1 MNRVRFLLVTLLE
14 IFSFCDT
21 FAQFV
26 MPDTIPDQHIEEVVV
41 VAKLPALEIK
51 ADKMTYHLDASVLR
65 KQGNLYEVFETLPG
79 VVVTQDGTIYMNG
92 QSGINVLMDGKQIY
106 LSGKELVNLLKATPA
121 STADKIDLITHP
133 SARYDASGNSGI
145 IDIHTKKIKLPGL
158 NLSVNGGFSQG
169 KFGKGNGSFSLN
181 RRSGKLNFFLTYS
194 YYQGTDQNDLEVNR
208 IFSTAFTGLD
218 EELSMHQDSYRK
230 SPYKSHYYRV
240 GTDIYLSPLTTL
252 GFTTSGNLLRSEK
265 NGTMN
270 SAFYLYP
277 LSISEDSTLYTLNF
291 SNRKKNNFSGGI
303 NLIHHLNQKG
313 GILDASLDYFYFDN
327 AEDQYVYNSFQDK
340 ANQLI
345 RQDSIKGDIGGDI
358 NLYTGQVNLK
368 LPFENGWTLTAG
380 GKSSYVSIHNEALY
394 ASRNGENWV
403 PNSYSQAFSYKEN
416 INAVYVQGNAK
427 FGSLSVQA
435 GLRLEN
441 TRIKGRQMDA
451 ASDSS
456 FKDHYT
462 NLFPTL
468 LLEYPVSKGRFSLFY
483 GKRIVRPNYGDLN
496 PSAYIFDDYTYER
509 GNTLLKPEMTD
520 NIEVAY
526 AFKELFK
533 AGFLFSY
540 TDDAIVKSYI
550 LEENKRVFVTPLNLS
565 HAITFGPRVNT
576 GILSLSSF
584 WNLNANAAFIM
595 NRYQWSEELENKVNK
610 HSTWIAGVNN
620 QFTFGKG
627 WGTELTASYNGKM
640 AAGQAT
646 ISPVWQVHASL
657 QKKILKNKGS
667 VSLFIKDIFHSFR
680 YKMNLEVPGQRAFTN
695 ERYDNTIVGISF
707 SYYFKKGSETKERTW
722 KNGTDETK
730 RVNL

>member
-1 MNRVRFLLVTLLE
+1 MSRSKFLLATLSGL
-14 IFSFCDT
+14 FYLGDLS
-21 FAQFV
+21 AQFI
-26 MPDTIPDQHIEEVVV
+26 MPDTIPDQDIGEVVV
-41 VAKLPALEIK
+41 VAKPPELEIK
-51 ADKMTYHLDASVLR
+51 ADKMTYHLDASVVR
-65 KQGNLYEVFETLPG
+65 KQGSLYEVLETLPG

-92 QSGINVLMDGKQIY
+92 KSGINILMDGKQTY
-106 LSGKELVNLLKATPA
+106 LSGQELVNLLKATPA

-145 IDIHTKKIKLPGL
+145 IDIHTKKIKLQGL
-158 NLSVNGGFSQG
+158 NLSVNGSFSQG

-194 YYQGTDQNDLEVNR
+194 YYQGTSQNDLEVDR
-208 IFSTAFTGLD
+208 IFSTSFTGLD
-218 EELSMHQDSYRK
+218 EELNMHQDSYRE

-240 GTDIYLSPLTTL
+240 GADIYLSPLTTL
-252 GFTTSGNLLRSEK
+252 GFTASGNLLRSEN
-265 NGTMN
+265 NGTMH
-270 SAFYLYP
+270 SSFYMFP
-277 LSISEDSTLYTLNF
+277 LSTPDSTLSTRNL
-291 SNRKKNNFSGGI
+291 SDRKKNNFSGGV
-303 NLIHHLNQKG
+303 NLTHHLNQEG
-313 GILDASLDYFYFDN
+313 GLLDASLDYFYFDN
-327 AEDQYVYNSFQDK
+327 VEDQYVYNAFRNK
-340 ANQLI
+340 INQLT
-345 RQDSIKGDIGGDI
+345 RQDSIRGDINGDI
-358 NLYTGQVNLK
+358 NLYTGQINLT
-368 LPFENGWTLTAG
+368 LPFENGWVLSAG
-380 GKSSYVSIHNEALY
+380 GKSSYVSIDNEALY
-394 ASRNGENWV
+394 ANRYEDGWV

-427 FGSLSVQA
+427 FGSLSMQA

-451 ASDSS
+451 VSDSS

-468 LLEYPVSKGRFSLFY
+468 LLEYPVSKGKLSLFY

-509 GNTLLKPEMTD
+509 GNTLLKPETTD

-540 TDDAIVKSYI
+540 THDAIVKSYI
-550 LEENKRVFVTPLNLS
+550 LEENKRVFVTPLNLTKAS
-565 HAITFGPRVNT
+565 TLGPRVNT
-576 GILSLSSF
+576 GILSLTSF
-584 WNLNANAAFIM
+584 WNLNANAAFIF

-610 HSTWIAGVNN
+610 HATWIAGLNN
-620 QFTFGKG
+620 QFSFGKG
-627 WGTELTASYNGKM
+627 WGAELTASYNGKM

-646 ISPVWQVHASL
+646 ISPILQVHAGL
-657 QKKILKNKGS
+657 QKKILKNNGS
-667 VSLFIKDIFHSFR
+667 INLFVRDMFHSYR
-680 YKMNLEVPGQRAFTN
+680 YKMSLEVPGQRASTY
-695 ERYDNTIVGISF
+695 ERNDNTVVGISF
-707 SYYFKKGSETKERTW
+707 SYRFKKGSESKERAW